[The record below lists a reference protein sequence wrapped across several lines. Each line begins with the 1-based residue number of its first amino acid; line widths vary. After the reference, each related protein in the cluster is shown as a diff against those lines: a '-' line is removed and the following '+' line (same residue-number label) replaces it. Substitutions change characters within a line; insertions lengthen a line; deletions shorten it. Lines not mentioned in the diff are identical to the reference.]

1 MGEKHRRECDSN
13 SSIEHLLIG
22 PFDLVLETHIAE
34 ACDSD
39 VSQTSLCW
47 ETESCEI
54 LHLLLLGS
62 DTTLSRLVCLLS
74 RACLPVC

>member
-1 MGEKHRRECDSN
+1 MEEKRRPECDSN
-13 SSIEHLLIG
+13 LSIEHLLIG
-22 PFDLVLETHIAE
+22 PFDLVLETRIAE

-47 ETESCEI
+47 ETESCEV

-62 DTTLSRLVCLLS
+62 DTILSRLVCLLL
-74 RACLPVC
+74 RACLP

>member
-1 MGEKHRRECDSN
+1 MGEKRRRECDSN

-22 PFDLVLETHIAE
+22 PFDLVLETRIAE

-62 DTTLSRLVCLLS
+62 DTTLSGLFILESL
-74 RACLPVC
+74 LPVC

>member
-1 MGEKHRRECDSN
+1 MEEKSRRECDSN

-22 PFDLVLETHIAE
+22 PFDLVLETRIAE

-47 ETESCEI
+47 ETESCSI
-54 LHLLLLGS
+54 CYF
-62 DTTLSRLVCLLS
+62 LVQTPLCRDWFVYS
-74 RACLPVC
+74 

>member
-1 MGEKHRRECDSN
+1 MEETRRRECDSN

-22 PFDLVLETHIAE
+22 PFDLVLETRIAE

-47 ETESCEI
+47 ETESCEV
-54 LHLLLLGS
+54 LHLLLL
-62 DTTLSRLVCLLS
+62 R
-74 RACLPVC
+74 

>member
-1 MGEKHRRECDSN
+1 MEETRRRECDSN

-22 PFDLVLETHIAE
+22 PFDLVLETRIAE

-47 ETESCEI
+47 ETESCEV
-54 LHLLLLGS
+54 LH
-62 DTTLSRLVCLLS
+62 
-74 RACLPVC
+74 